1 MNKKIIFIINDLHFG
16 GHVKSFLTQISSI
29 IKNQNDYKIIASDK
43 GYLQR
48 NISTYKFVNENNIQY
63 YNANKI
69 RTLNFS
75 LELIKQIRYYI
86 KEEEDIILHVYSP
99 ECYFSAA
106 IVKVLCKNIS
116 LIASTM
122 GGVYAFPFYKSAD
135 LHIAVS
141 HEQLAKCDR
150 ANNNHILIANRIHV
164 DPIYFHNEKYEH
176 ILKRRNIYLISR
188 LDYDKSI
195 PLINSIEIL
204 KKLSKRYNIFILGD
218 GEYKKEFKKLLINS
232 NINANFEGMVD
243 NPLKYVESCA
253 LVLGMGRSII
263 EFILSGYPA
272 ILVGYDGSIDL
283 FSKKNIEK
291 AFLTNFSGREIFN
304 SFNFNKL
311 DENDLKK
318 SDILEFMN
326 YQYNIEFF
334 ERKFSSILNDL
345 KGKKTSFIE
354 VFSEY
359 INYNLL
365 RLINIIKR
373 KINDKNK

>member
-1 MNKKIIFIINDLHFG
+1 MNKKIIFIINDLYFG

-29 IKNQNDYKIIASDK
+29 VKNQNDYRIIASDK
-43 GYLQR
+43 GYLQK
-48 NISTYKFVNENNIQY
+48 NISTYKFANEKNIIY

-69 RTLNFS
+69 RALNFS
-75 LELIKQIRYYI
+75 LDLIKQIKYSI
-86 KEEEDIILHVYSP
+86 KKEKNIILHVYSP

-106 IVKVLCKNIS
+106 IIKALYKDIS

-122 GGVYAFPFYKSAD
+122 GGVYAFPFYKSAN

-141 HEQLAKCDR
+141 HEQLTKCDR
-150 ANNNHILIANRIHV
+150 ANNNHILIANRVQV
-164 DPIYFHNEKYEH
+164 DPKYFHNEKYEH
-176 ILKRRNIYLISR
+176 ILKRKNIYLISR

-195 PLINSIEIL
+195 PLINSISIL
-204 KKLSKRYNIFILGD
+204 KKLSKRYTIFILGD
-218 GEYKKEFKKLLINS
+218 GEYKKEFEKLLNDN
-232 NINANFEGMVD
+232 NINAKFEGMVN
-243 NPLKYVESCA
+243 NPLKYVEDCA

-263 EFILSGYPA
+263 EFILNGYPT

-283 FSKKNIEK
+283 FSKENTEK

-304 SFNFNKL
+304 SFDFNKL

-326 YQYNIEFF
+326 YQYNIDFF
-334 ERKFSSILNDL
+334 ERKFSLILNDL
-345 KGKKTSFIE
+345 KDKKINFIE

-359 INYNLL
+359 VNYNLL
-365 RLINIIKR
+365 RLTNIVKR
-373 KINDKNK
+373 KMNVKNK

>member
-29 IKNQNDYKIIASDK
+29 IKNQDYRIIASDN
-43 GYLQR
+43 GYLQK
-48 NISTYKFVNENNIQY
+48 NISTYKFINEKNIIF

-75 LELIKQIRYYI
+75 FNLIKQIKYSI
-86 KEEEDIILHVYSP
+86 KREKNIILHVYSP

-106 IVKVLCKNIS
+106 IIKALYKNIS

-141 HEQLAKCDR
+141 HEQLVKCDR

-164 DPIYFHNEKYEH
+164 DPEYFHNEKYEH
-176 ILKRRNIYLISR
+176 ILKRKNIYLISR

-204 KKLSKRYNIFILGD
+204 KKLSKRYNVFILGD
-218 GEYKKEFKKLLINS
+218 GEFKKEFKKLLDDN
-232 NINANFEGMVD
+232 NINANFEGMVN
-243 NPLKYVESCA
+243 NPLKFVEDCA

-263 EFILSGYPA
+263 EFILNGYPT

-283 FSKKNIEK
+283 FSKENIEK

-304 SFNFNKL
+304 SFDFDKL
-311 DENDLKK
+311 DGNNLKK

-326 YQYNIEFF
+326 YQYNIDFF
-334 ERKFSSILNDL
+334 ERKFSLILDDL
-345 KGKKTSFIE
+345 KNNKINFIE
-354 VFSEY
+354 VFSEFV
-359 INYNLL
+359 NYNLL
-365 RLINIIKR
+365 RLTNIIKR
-373 KINDKNK
+373 KMNDKNK